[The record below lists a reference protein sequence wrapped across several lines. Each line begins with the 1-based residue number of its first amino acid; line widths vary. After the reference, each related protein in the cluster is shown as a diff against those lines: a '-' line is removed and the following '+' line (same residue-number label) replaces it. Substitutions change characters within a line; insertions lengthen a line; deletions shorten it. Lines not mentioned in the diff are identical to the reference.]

1 MKSIQLNGTARTEN
15 GKKAAASLRTAGM
28 VPCNLYGAG
37 DNKSFALPSSSVRS
51 LVFNPDFQL
60 ADISLDGSNYRAI
73 VKEVQ
78 MDPVTDDV
86 THLDFLVIQDGKSV
100 TVQLPVR
107 IIGGSPKGVRDGGK
121 LQVKVRKLKV
131 KTTPEYLV
139 PALELN
145 LESLELGKTFRVG
158 DINIKGMEVMHSAS
172 IPVAA
177 VFIPRTVKE
186 EPKAVAPAAAAA
198 AAPAAK
204 AAPAPAKK

>member
-15 GKKAAASLRTAGM
+15 GKKAAAALRTAGM

-37 DNKSFALPSSSVRS
+37 DNKSFALPKSEVRS
-51 LVFNPDFQL
+51 LVYTPDFQL

-73 VKEVQ
+73 VKEIQ
-78 MDPVTDDV
+78 MDPVSDEV
-86 THLDFLVIQDGKSV
+86 THLDFLAIQDGKSV

-107 IIGGSPKGVRDGGK
+107 IVGGSPKGVRDGGK

-131 KTTPEYLV
+131 KTTPEHLV

-145 LESLELGKTFRVG
+145 LETLELGKTFRVG
-158 DINIKGMEVMHSAS
+158 DINIKGIEVMHSAS
-172 IPVAA
+172 IPVAS
-177 VFIPRTVKE
+177 VFIPRAVKE
-186 EPKAVAPAAAAA
+186 DPKAAAAAPA

-204 AAPAPAKK
+204 AAAPAAAKK